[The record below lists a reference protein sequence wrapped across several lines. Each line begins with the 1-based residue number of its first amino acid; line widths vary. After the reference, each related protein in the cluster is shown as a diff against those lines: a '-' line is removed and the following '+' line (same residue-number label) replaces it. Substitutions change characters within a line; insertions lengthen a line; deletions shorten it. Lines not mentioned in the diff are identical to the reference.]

1 MKSIFFRCCVISNV
15 IFPII
20 FSSFTNK
27 INHPH
32 NAIHS
37 QIKFNLPKKISKYL
51 TLIIVHRK
59 KERKKTIIQTENTE
73 VARYHTLLFLQRNEV
88 FTWCTPFFV
97 HTPCE
102 IKIYDRAKH
111 DYDDKS
117 SRRESRSSADV
128 YSRAE
133 KVGRFGDVSTRRGI

>member
-59 KERKKTIIQTENTE
+59 KKRKKRSSKLETRKSPVITRFSSSNAT
-73 VARYHTLLFLQRNEV
+73 R
-88 FTWCTPFFV
+88 CTPFFV

>member
-1 MKSIFFRCCVISNV
+1 MLRNLKRYFSNNFFFFYKQDKSPTQRY
-15 IFPII
+15 P
-20 FSSFTNK
+20 FSNK
-27 INHPH
+27 IQ
-32 NAIHS
+32 S
-37 QIKFNLPKKISKYL
+37 TKKNL
-51 TLIIVHRK
+51 
-59 KERKKTIIQTENTE
+59 ERKKTIIQTENTE

>member
-1 MKSIFFRCCVISNV
+1 MLRNLKRYFSNNFFFFYKQDKSPTQRY
-15 IFPII
+15 P
-20 FSSFTNK
+20 FSNK
-27 INHPH
+27 IQ
-32 NAIHS
+32 S
-37 QIKFNLPKKISKYL
+37 TKKNLEIS
-51 TLIIVHRK
+51 HADNSSSK
-59 KERKKTIIQTENTE
+59 KEKKKTIIQTENTE